1 MKLECRENLKP
12 LNVDESKCCNG
23 GSVLAEAKKIFPPY
37 LYPVPKPD
45 DDHRL

>member
-1 MKLECRENLKP
+1 MKLECCENLEP
-12 LNVDESKCCNG
+12 LNVDESKSCNG
-23 GSVLAEAKKIFPPY
+23 GSVISEIKKIF